1 MGARADRA
9 LTHVNAEA
17 DNLKH
22 HGIINPAAIYAAGF
36 MSSDRRAPM
45 EIKNIL
51 LHLDHSKGCQNRLAT
66 ALGMAKKH
74 DALIT
79 GLFVVPDYVVPSY
92 VEAQISVDLITDV
105 TEKALHRARE
115 TLVGYQQLV
124 DEAEVTMDAHVVEGQ
139 VIPILR
145 EHSKYS
151 DLLILGQDDPEDPD
165 NASYGLADALLF
177 EGACACLV
185 VPHSGKLAQPGERVL
200 LTWNASRESARALR
214 EAMPLLQS
222 ATTVVVLSS
231 EPDDSDTSI
240 ARSHPHADELARF
253 LESHG
258 IESISSGISDMDI
271 GPSDAILGQAAEMNA
286 DLIVMGAYGH
296 ARLREIILGGVTR
309 DLLKLSPVPI
319 FMAH

>member
-1 MGARADRA
+1 MDFK
-9 LTHVNAEA
+9 
-17 DNLKH
+17 NL
-22 HGIINPAAIYAAGF
+22 
-36 MSSDRRAPM
+36 
-45 EIKNIL
+45 L
-51 LHLDHSKGCQNRLAT
+51 LHLDHSSGCKNRLELAF
-66 ALGMAKKH
+66 ALAKKY

-105 TEKALHRARE
+105 TEKALARAGD
-115 TLVGYQQLV
+115 TL
-124 DEAEVTMDAHVVEGQ
+124 AEYRKLADDAGVRMDAHVLEGQ

-151 DLLILGQDDPEDPD
+151 DLLILGQDNPDDPD

-177 EGACACLV
+177 EGACACIM
-185 VPHSGKLAQPGERVL
+185 VPHSGKLATPGKRVL

-214 EAMPLLQS
+214 EALPIL
-222 ATTVVVLSS
+222 AAAEDVVVLSS
-231 EPDDSDTSI
+231 EPDDADTEI
-240 ARSHPHADELARF
+240 ARGHPHADELAHF

-258 IESISSGISDMDI
+258 IKSISSGIADLDI
-271 GPSDAILGQAAEMNA
+271 STSDAILGQAAEMNA

-309 DLLKLSPVPI
+309 DLLKQSTVPL
-319 FMAH
+319 FLAH

>member
-1 MGARADRA
+1 MDFK
-9 LTHVNAEA
+9 
-17 DNLKH
+17 NL
-22 HGIINPAAIYAAGF
+22 
-36 MSSDRRAPM
+36 
-45 EIKNIL
+45 L
-51 LHLDHSKGCQNRLAT
+51 LHLDHSSGCKNRLELAF
-66 ALGMAKKH
+66 ALAKKY

-105 TEKALHRARE
+105 TEKALARAGDTMADYRK
-115 TLVGYQQLV
+115 LADDAGVR
-124 DEAEVTMDAHVVEGQ
+124 MDAHVLEGQ

-151 DLLILGQDDPEDPD
+151 DLLILGQDNPDDPD

-177 EGACACLV
+177 EGACACIV
-185 VPHSGKLAQPGERVL
+185 APHSGKLAVPGKRVL

-214 EAMPLLQS
+214 EALPIL
-222 ATTVVVLSS
+222 AAAEDVVVLSS
-231 EPDDSDTSI
+231 EPDDADTEI
-240 ARSHPHADELARF
+240 ARGHPHADELARF

-258 IESISSGISDMDI
+258 IESISSGIADLDI
-271 GPSDAILGQAAEMNA
+271 STSDAILGQAAEMDA

-309 DLLKLSPVPI
+309 DLLKESTVPL
-319 FMAH
+319 FLAH

>member
-1 MGARADRA
+1 MD
-9 LTHVNAEA
+9 
-17 DNLKH
+17 
-22 HGIINPAAIYAAGF
+22 F
-36 MSSDRRAPM
+36 
-45 EIKNIL
+45 KNIL
-51 LHLDHSKGCQNRLAT
+51 LHLDHSNGCRNRLDT
-66 ALGMAKKH
+66 AFAMAKKH

-105 TEKALHRARE
+105 TEKALARARD
-115 TLVGYQQLV
+115 TLSGYQKLA
-124 DEAEVTMDAHVVEGQ
+124 DEAGVKLDAHVVEGQ

-151 DLLILGQDDPEDPD
+151 DLLMLGQDQPDDPD

-177 EGACACLV
+177 EGACACMM
-185 VPHSGKLAQPGERVL
+185 VPHSGKLALPGNRVL

-214 EAMPLLQS
+214 EAMPLLKT
-222 ATTVVVLSS
+222 AETVVVLSS
-231 EPDDSDTSI
+231 EPADADAEI
-240 ARSHPHADELARF
+240 ARGHPHADELARF

-258 IESISSGISDMDI
+258 IESVSSGISDMDI
-271 GPSDAILGQAAEMNA
+271 SASDAILGQAAEMNA

-309 DLLKLSPVPI
+309 DLLKQSPIPLLL
-319 FMAH
+319 AH